1 MATKQFYHDID
12 LVKVGQLVNA
22 RIQNVTTAEKTTLG
36 SELGADN
43 VGLQVWDTDIG
54 APFIWDGSAW
64 VRDALVVTGDVVFKG
79 VINPTN
85 VGSVEKV
92 NGYQYVVDTAGDI
105 SSAGITFSP
114 SAVVEVG
121 DVVLFTS
128 ATEASVF
135 QRNTELATETS
146 QGIVELAT
154 QVEVDAGV
162 DTSRVVTAAT
172 LAGSQLAADVA
183 SNASDIASLQTFTGE
198 GTALDTVATDLAAA
212 INELHGEIVN
222 NDSDIA
228 ALQSSLAAEITRATS
243 AESTLQ
249 SNIDTEEAARIAGD
263 SDLGVSLAAE
273 IARAQAAE
281 AGLDSDITALQAA
294 VNTNITAQITALE
307 AAHDSDVASLN
318 AAIAAEVSRATSAE
332 STLQS
337 NIDAEEAA
345 RIAGD
350 SDLNASLVAEI
361 ARAQAAESA
370 IEAAHDS
377 DVLALNTALAAEVS
391 RATSAESTLQSN
403 IDAEEAARIAGDSDL
418 NASIV
423 AEVARAQ
430 AAEATLQSNLDSD
443 VSALTSSLAAE
454 VTRATAAEATLQSNL
469 DSDVADL
476 SASIAANAAAIAG
489 NDSDISAL
497 QSSVGTLESATQI
510 KAYSND
516 NVSLT
521 ANTALTLSHNLALTD
536 KDFFTIRVAD
546 SNSSSISVDVDAVD
560 ANSITVTSA
569 VSITGVKVFIM
580 GV

>member
-36 SELGADN
+36 SELGAGN

-154 QVEVDAGV
+154 QAEVDAGT
-162 DTSRVVTAAT
+162 DASRVITAAT

-183 SNASDIASLQTFTGE
+183 ANASDIASLQTFTGE

-228 ALQSSLAAEITRATS
+228 ALQSSLAAEISRATS

-263 SDLGVSLAAE
+263 SALNVSLAAE

-294 VNTNITAQITALE
+294 VNTNITAQISAL
-307 AAHDSDVASLN
+307 
-318 AAIAAEVSRATSAE
+318 
-332 STLQS
+332 
-337 NIDAEEAA
+337 
-345 RIAGD
+345 
-350 SDLNASLVAEI
+350 
-361 ARAQAAESA
+361 
-370 IEAAHDS
+370 EAAHDS

-403 IDAEEAARIAGDSDL
+403 IDTEEAARIAGDSDL
-418 NASIV
+418 NASLV

-454 VTRATAAEATLQSNL
+454 VSRATTAETTLQSNL

-489 NDSDISAL
+489 NDSDIAVL

-560 ANSITVTSA
+560 ANSITLTSA
-569 VSITGVKVFIM
+569 VSITGVKVFVM